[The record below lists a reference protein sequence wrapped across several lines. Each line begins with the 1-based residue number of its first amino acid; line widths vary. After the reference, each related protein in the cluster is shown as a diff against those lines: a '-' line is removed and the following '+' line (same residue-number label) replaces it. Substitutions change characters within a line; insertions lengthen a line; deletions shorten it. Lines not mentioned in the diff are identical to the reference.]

1 MPHDLINRLVFEI
14 DLNCNEN
21 EAKTESDMLFEQHIS
36 STLDRVLARYN
47 HIDATFSDTIEI
59 DLGSVPKADLG
70 YKLEYTLS
78 MIIEQ
83 YIGKTRYAI
92 TSLTNKTDKHS
103 TAQTFL
109 DYLHHPIIPWDTDN
123 VTSFDRVTLIE
134 KAIKEAMQ
142 SEGYF
147 KQLLSAISSDIATCR
162 RFFDLSFEQ
171 PHFSDIVTKIASS
184 INESDSYVIAE
195 KFKMLSSSLE
205 ANPQIFRDI
214 SYYIIANMLFA
225 NQQNNINII
234 LLSSV
239 LMVESGAV
247 PKSYIF
253 DLLANIA
260 NKYGDSNQSKYA
272 THTNK
277 KILLTSKESKSKLDN
292 SLNNKTNSTDSL
304 VSKEL
309 TLFTDNKTDKQPLH
323 NQYNSRINKK
333 ILSTS
338 KESKG
343 KLDNSLNNKT
353 NSTDS
358 LVSKELILLTDNKT
372 DKQPINN
379 QYNSHIN
386 KKILSTSKES
396 KSKLDNSL
404 NNKTNSTNSLVSKE
418 LILLTDNKTDKQP
431 LHNQYNS
438 RINKKILSTSKE
450 SKGKLDNSL
459 NNKTNS
465 TDSLVSK
472 ELILLTDNK
481 TDKQPI
487 NNQYNSHINKK
498 ILSTSKESKSKLD
511 NSLNNKTNSTNQY
524 NSHINKKILSTS
536 KESKSKLDN
545 SLNNKTNSTDSL
557 VSKEPIL
564 LTDNKTDKQ
573 PINNQSNSHINKRIL
588 PTSKE
593 SKGDTDTP
601 SSAKDNEMGDWS
613 KSTDISEWQEAMHFI
628 ALIDKISQNPQIV
641 TSDIEQ
647 VEEALSLLI
656 SKIDQL
662 SFDKTDDNKH
672 IISNLK
678 TKSGQLSIEDIVK
691 IAKAIGNTAIEHK
704 QQANDHKQ
712 RLSKNIVDA
721 IGKQPHLTERIP
733 LYNAGLVLYNPF
745 FISFFDRLEL
755 LENRRQ
761 FRSVEHQF
769 RAVHLLQELSKAGE
783 AHPEHILPLN
793 KLLCGVNILFP
804 VGEKFTPT
812 DRECDEIESL
822 SKAIIANWTIIKNS
836 SIAGFQE
843 SFVRRRGVL
852 ERSDKDWILRVEPKG
867 IDILLDDI
875 PWNIHLISLPWNDYL
890 IHVDWKL

>member
-59 DLGSVPKADLG
+59 DLGSVPKTDLG
-70 YKLEYTLS
+70 YKLEHTLS

-83 YIGKTRYAI
+83 YIGKTRYA
-92 TSLTNKTDKHS
+92 TKSLTNKTDKHS

-134 KAIKEAMQ
+134 EAIKEAMQ
-142 SEGYF
+142 SESYF

-239 LMVESGAV
+239 LMVESEAV

-260 NKYGDSNQSKYA
+260 NKYGNSNQSKYA
-272 THTNK
+272 SHT
-277 KILLTSKESKSKLDN
+277 
-292 SLNNKTNSTDSL
+292 
-304 VSKEL
+304 
-309 TLFTDNKTDKQPLH
+309 
-323 NQYNSRINKK
+323 NKK

-358 LVSKELILLTDNKT
+358 LVSKELTLFTDNKT

-379 QYNSHIN
+379 QY
-386 KKILSTSKES
+386 
-396 KSKLDNSL
+396 
-404 NNKTNSTNSLVSKE
+404 
-418 LILLTDNKTDKQP
+418 
-431 LHNQYNS
+431 
-438 RINKKILSTSKE
+438 
-450 SKGKLDNSL
+450 
-459 NNKTNS
+459 
-465 TDSLVSK
+465 
-472 ELILLTDNK
+472 
-481 TDKQPI
+481 
-487 NNQYNSHINKK
+487 
-498 ILSTSKESKSKLD
+498 
-511 NSLNNKTNSTNQY
+511 
-524 NSHINKKILSTS
+524 
-536 KESKSKLDN
+536 
-545 SLNNKTNSTDSL
+545 
-557 VSKEPIL
+557 
-564 LTDNKTDKQ
+564 
-573 PINNQSNSHINKRIL
+573 NSHINKRIL

-628 ALIDKISQNPQIV
+628 AFIDKISQNPQIV

-691 IAKAIGNTAIEHK
+691 IAKAIGNTAIEQK

-712 RLSKNIVDA
+712 RLSQKIVDA

-812 DRECDEIESL
+812 DKERNEIESL
-822 SKAIIANWTIIKNS
+822 SKALIANWTIIKNS

-852 ERSDKDWILRVEPKG
+852 ERSDKDWILRVETKG